1 MFYLDTCVLVSAF
14 STEAFSFRAVD
25 WLLQQTEA
33 QLLIS
38 DWQIT
43 EFSSALSIKLRT
55 RQMDMKQRSDTLAQ
69 FTAYMDSRLQVLPV
83 SSQDFRDAAHL
94 ANYHQFGL
102 RSGDALHL
110 AVASR
115 CGLTLATLDSKMA
128 NAGQPL
134 GIKTLLLNAKN
145 QINE

>member
-14 STEAFSFRAVD
+14 TTEAFSFQTVD
-25 WLLQQTEA
+25 WLAQHTHSELQ
-33 QLLIS
+33 IS

-43 EFSSALSIKLRT
+43 EFSSALSMKLRT
-55 RQMDMKQRSDTLAQ
+55 RQMDMNKRSDTLAQ
-69 FTAYMDSRLQVLPV
+69 FTAYIDSNLQVLPV
-83 SSQDFRDAAHL
+83 LSQDFRDAAHL
-94 ANYHQFGL
+94 ANHHQYGL

-110 AVASR
+110 AVAAR
-115 CGLTLATLDSKMA
+115 CGLTLVTLDSRMA

-134 GIKTLLLNAKN
+134 GINTLLLNTKN

>member
-14 STEAFSFRAVD
+14 TTEAFSFQTVD
-25 WLLQQTEA
+25 WLVQQA
-33 QLLIS
+33 QSELMIS

-43 EFSSALSIKLRT
+43 EFSSALSMKLRT
-55 RQMDMKQRSDTLAQ
+55 QQIDMKKRSDTLAQ
-69 FTAYMDSRLQVLPV
+69 FTAYMDSRLKVLPV
-83 SSQDFRDAAHL
+83 LSQDFRDAAHL
-94 ANYHQFGL
+94 ANYHQYGL

-110 AVASR
+110 AITAR
-115 CGLTLATLDSKMA
+115 CGFSLVTLDSRMA

-134 GIKTLLLNAKN
+134 GIKTHLLNAKN